1 MANFTFTVK
10 SDNAGTSNDDQF
22 TLPLP
27 SAGTYDCV
35 IDWGDGGAPE
45 AKNTNTSVTHT
56 FAGGAGTYT
65 ITISGTFP
73 QIYFNNGGD
82 KLKLLS
88 VEDLGDV
95 GWTSFINAFYGCASM
110 TSFDGG
116 TTNTA
121 SVTTMHYMFNGCSGL
136 TSLDVSGF
144 DTALVT
150 TMHYM
155 FSGCSGLTSLDVSG
169 FDISSMTS
177 ATNMFLSSAFSQRNY
192 DLLLVAWEAQVE
204 KPNVTFH
211 AGTAQYSSGAP
222 TTAKAALATSGWN
235 ITDGG
240 QSTIVGWSDEASAT
254 IVSDTS
260 PHSGTNCLK
269 DTAGAVNVGANQTV
283 PLILGK
289 YYTIAGWCKATAG
302 DTAEITI
309 DKGDGTA
316 LSVGTVTATI
326 WTPISA
332 SFAALGTFGI
342 VYLRG
347 QASGDV
353 VWFDDVSVVRD
364 DTAAATAAS
373 RVPDYAD
380 GKIEEVA
387 VWDRGLSAEEA
398 ADKHKEPYKILR

>member
-121 SVTTMHYMFNGCSGL
+121 SVTAMY
-136 TSLDVSGF
+136 
-144 DTALVT
+144 
-150 TMHYM
+150 YM

>member
-1 MANFTFTVK
+1 VTTMYATFNGC
-10 SDNAGTSNDDQF
+10 SGLTSLD
-22 TLPLP
+22 
-27 SAGTYDCV
+27 V
-35 IDWGDGGAPE
+35 
-45 AKNTNTSVTHT
+45 
-56 FAGGAGTYT
+56 
-65 ITISGTFP
+65 SG
-73 QIYFNNGGD
+73 
-82 KLKLLS
+82 
-88 VEDLGDV
+88 
-95 GWTSFINAFYGCASM
+95 
-110 TSFDGG
+110 FD
-116 TTNTA
+116 TA
-121 SVTTMHYMFNGCSGL
+121 LVTTMHYMFNGCSGL